1 MYELHELVTG
11 VPAKSATH
19 GGLGWSTVCLLEG
32 HGRRVLVDTGPPVY
46 IERLHRELEVFGL
59 GADDITDLLV
69 THLHWDHVGN
79 LTMFPN
85 ARVHLSP
92 RELDWAAA
100 QQPGTVFVPDLQVAL
115 LDARRDRI
123 VPVEDGGEPLPDLTV
138 IDATGHTPG
147 HLAYRAVTTAGVVIF
162 AGDAV
167 KNRNELATGRSD
179 SALDHQ
185 ASAATIGRL
194 RHLLSE
200 DPAAVLVPGHDVRLA
215 IRDEAVTVLGR
226 HEIDL
231 SVFLDPEPTG
241 APRRLL

>member
-1 MYELHELVTG
+1 VYELHELVTG

-19 GGLGWSTVCLLEG
+19 GGPGWSTVCLLRG
-32 HGRRVLVDTGPPVY
+32 HGRRILVDTGPPAYVG
-46 IERLHRELEVFGL
+46 RLHHELDRLGL
-59 GADDITDLLV
+59 NPEDITDLLV

-92 RELDWAAA
+92 RELDWASA
-100 QQPGTVFVPDLQVAL
+100 QAPGTVFVPDLQVAL
-115 LDARRDRI
+115 LDTRRDRV

-138 IDATGHTPG
+138 IDAAGHTPG
-147 HLAYRAVTTAGVVIF
+147 HLAYRAATTAGTAVF

-167 KNRNELATGRSD
+167 KNRYELATGEAD
-179 SALDHQ
+179 WALDRP

-194 RHLLSE
+194 RRLLAE
-200 DPAAVLVPGHDVRLA
+200 DPAAVLFPGHDLRLA
-215 IRDEAVTVLGR
+215 VRDGAVTVLGQ

-231 SVFLDPEPTG
+231 RAHLGPEPTS